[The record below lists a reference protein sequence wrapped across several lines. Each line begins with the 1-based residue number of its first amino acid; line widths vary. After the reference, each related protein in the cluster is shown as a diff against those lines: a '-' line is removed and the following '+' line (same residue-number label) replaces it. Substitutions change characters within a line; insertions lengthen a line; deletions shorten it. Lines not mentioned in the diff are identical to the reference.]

1 MQKKSAHAVVAVI
14 TTEAAE
20 TLREHMI
27 RFVLSPITHERR
39 LDHAVDNLDE
49 WSCNTK
55 SNFMC
60 GRADALDGSYS
71 R

>member
-49 WSCNTK
+49 WAATT
-55 SNFMC
+55 
-60 GRADALDGSYS
+60 ADEL
-71 R
+71 